1 MFSSIYSRISDSI
14 GSIKNKVGSVLFT
27 SSDPSNNYKVNDNK
41 HENENGDANT
51 NTVDA
56 SKTKQK
62 NEETVLFT
70 STAGLNNNN
79 VDESNNIANP
89 HENAVGGGKSSQRR
103 YATPVC
109 NNKMTFD
116 ECELAILRQAVD
128 EGEAR
133 QGRLRAKNE
142 EIKHIIAIVEAFIGK
157 QKLICYGGT
166 AINNIL
172 PVYDQF
178 YNRDV
183 EIPDYDFYSA
193 NALADAKRLTDIYV
207 KEGYIEVEAKSGM
220 HYGTFKV
227 FVNFVP
233 VADITQ
239 TPLPLFNAIKREA
252 ISIDGILYSPPNLLR
267 MNAYA
272 ELSRPAGNISRWEKV
287 MTRLNLLNKHYP
299 LTAPVN
305 CLGVDF
311 QRSVDPRN
319 SAMGEKSYVV
329 LRDTFIQQEVVFFGG
344 YANSLYSRYME
355 KNERNIVKKIP
366 DFDVISENRH
376 RCASIAKMAL
386 ERSGMDNVSLIA
398 HDAIADIIPAATELR
413 VGEETLAFIYDPIGC
428 HSYNEMTIHGK
439 HVRVATIDTMLSFYL
454 AFFTSNAPHVNKERI
469 MCMAKFLFE
478 VEQKNR
484 LSQKGLLKRFS
495 MECIGKQPSMEDIRA
510 EKVSKFRALRKK
522 RGTYEYEMWFL
533 KYRPT
538 DEKKSMLSTNATS
551 KRSSIEEDIDN
562 DAMETSIM
570 EEKDD
575 NEMDNN
581 DDNNTKKPRRRV
593 GKKKGKSVKR
603 NRTVV
608 VVATTKQRKQ
618 RRPNKLRGT
627 TTKRKMPK

>member
-1 MFSSIYSRISDSI
+1 MFAFMRLFNGISNRIKSYRASSKYA
-14 GSIKNKVGSVLFT
+14 
-27 SSDPSNNYKVNDNK
+27 VNGEDKPN
-41 HENENGDANT
+41 AQ
-51 NTVDA
+51 VQQQ
-56 SKTKQK
+56 SPITKQPQPPPPI
-62 NEETVLFT
+62 TFVST
-70 STAGLNNNN
+70 SGIDA
-79 VDESNNIANP
+79 
-89 HENAVGGGKSSQRR
+89 AVGGSSSRRR

-109 NNKMTFD
+109 NNNMTFD

-128 EGEAR
+128 EGAAR
-133 QGRLRAKNE
+133 QGKLRANND
-142 EIKHIIAIVEAFIGK
+142 EIAHIIAIVESFIAK
-157 QKLICYGGT
+157 EQLICYGGT

-193 NALADAKRLTDIYV
+193 NALADAKHLTDIYV
-207 KEGYIEVEAKSGM
+207 SEGYTEVEAKSGM

-239 TPLPLFNAIKREA
+239 TPITLFNAIKQEA
-252 ISIDGILYSPPNLLR
+252 INIDGILYSPPNLLR

-272 ELSRPAGNISRWEKV
+272 ELSRPAGNITRWEKV

-299 LTAPVN
+299 LTAPVH

-319 SAMGEKSYVV
+319 SVLGEKSYVI
-329 LRDTFIQQEVVFFGG
+329 LRDAFIGQEVVFFGG
-344 YANSLYSRYME
+344 YANSLYSRYMPQS
-355 KNERNIVKKIP
+355 ERNIVKKIP

-376 RCASIAKMAL
+376 RCVSVVKMAL
-386 ERSGMDNVSLIA
+386 ERSGVEEVSLIA
-398 HDAIADIIPAATELR
+398 HDAIGDIIPAATELR
-413 VGEETLAFIYDPIGC
+413 VGQETMAFIYDPIGC

-454 AFFTSNAPHVNKERI
+454 AFFASNAPHVNKERI

-484 LSQKGLLKRFS
+484 LSQQGLLKRFS
-495 MECIGKQPSMEDIRA
+495 MDCIGKQPTMEDIRA
-510 EKVSKFRALRKK
+510 EKMSKFRSLRQK

-538 DEKKSMLSTNATS
+538 DGTSTKSNNAS
-551 KRSSIEEDIDN
+551 KSRIDD

-570 EEKDD
+570 EGEID
-575 NEMDNN
+575 DNN
-581 DDNNTKKPRRRV
+581 DNEDEKKNNNNKKNQKKKNTGDNVLPRPDV
-593 GKKKGKSVKR
+593 LNKKGKRVKK
-603 NRTVV
+603 
-608 VVATTKQRKQ
+608 TKRKQPQ
-618 RRPNKLRGT
+618 RRPKRRILKPHNPSSF
-627 TTKRKMPK
+627 TKRKMPK